1 MDLKDKVADEC
12 FDFIEETL
20 KNSDSILVHSVR
32 GQSRA
37 CTILA
42 TYVMRKYRWSLLKS
56 LEFLN
61 SRRPDLEIR
70 ANFVQQLA
78 SYENRLQNKGLG
90 PQTTKWTEV
99 SDKTNEFENEELL
112 LKNTFLNAQMGPFA
126 DFSVPANKK
135 ITTKINWVDL
145 QSNNQVKLATVMGF
159 SFTNMPEDVVIPQ
172 KETRNDRISG
182 ESASVSLNEKVKEPT
197 LQLSARESIE
207 MSSNQKL
214 TSEQTTKIEALTKPV
229 IEQPKP
235 TIDILSNPIRIKGIK
250 NINKLEEEQIKIKS
264 KATIQALLR
273 PKVNNYVA
281 EPTNPKAEERPLENR
296 QVANIINQNNINNFI
311 IQNPQKV
318 EVITTGMKLSAISH
332 IHENEQAPSIVK
344 KILTAKK
351 ANGNQPRCSSA
362 SIRRESPKPR
372 VTENNTREHN
382 NRESQKDPSQL
393 REKK

>member
-1 MDLKDKVADEC
+1 
-12 FDFIEETL
+12 
-20 KNSDSILVHSVR
+20 
-32 GQSRA
+32 
-37 CTILA
+37 
-42 TYVMRKYRWSLLKS
+42 

-78 SYENRLQNKGLG
+78 AYENRLQNKGIG
-90 PQTTKWTEV
+90 PQTSKWTEV
-99 SDKTNEFENEELL
+99 SDKTNDFENEELL

-126 DFSVPANKK
+126 DLSVPANKK
-135 ITTKINWVDL
+135 ITPKLNWVDL
-145 QSNNQVKLATVMGF
+145 QSNNKVQLATVMGF
-159 SFTNMPEDVVIPQ
+159 SSTNMQENIIIPL

-197 LQLSARESIE
+197 LQLSARESNE
-207 MSSNQKL
+207 MPSNQKFG
-214 TSEQTTKIEALTKPV
+214 SEQTEPMNKQIIEQTKPAV
-229 IEQPKP
+229 
-235 TIDILSNPIRIKGIK
+235 DIFSGPIRIKGIK
-250 NINKLEEEQIKIKS
+250 GISKLEEEQIKIKS

-281 EPTNPKAEERPLENR
+281 ESTNTKNEERSQENR
-296 QVANIINQNNINNFI
+296 PVANIINQNNINNFI

-318 EVITTGMKLSAISH
+318 EVITNGMKLSTVSQTN
-332 IHENEQAPSIVK
+332 ENEQVPSIVK

-362 SIRRESPKPR
+362 SVRRESPKPR
-372 VTENNTREHN
+372 IPENNSREHN
-382 NRESQKDPSQL
+382 NRESQKDSSQL